1 MSEAIVVAI
10 VGAAASLLGSVIT
23 MRASAKK
30 SAEQASLTIY
40 RIDQLETKV
49 NKHNELIERTYS
61 LEQKAALYE
70 EKMRVAN
77 HRIEDLEKRGEH
89 HE

>member
-49 NKHNELIERTYS
+49 NKHNELIERTYA

-70 EKMRVAN
+70 EKMSVAN
-77 HRIEDLEKRGEH
+77 HRIDDLEKRGEH